1 MLGDVG
7 GQLPRPTLD
16 DDDDSSKA
24 SGSNLWGDRGLKARL
39 YEIDDRIRRN
49 ADFLELVV
57 AQGREFMGGGDE
69 GDAATPPPPQ
79 ENGEEPPTTRSSPL
93 PTPPADLDKVRTT
106 LKQFVRDWSERGA
119 QERAYAYE
127 PILEALES
135 HYPERA
141 MRHQVRV
148 LFPGC
153 GLGRLP
159 WEAAMRVRSSA
170 RPGYPPCRLLTLPSR
185 PSRQGFSSQGNE
197 FSLYMLLASHLIL
210 NKTTSANSHRIYP
223 WVHTMS
229 NWRRSDDVLEEICVP
244 DVDPAQLLADQSPE
258 GDGAT
263 SRPEFSMSAGDFLQ
277 VYSAPSERGAW
288 DVICTCFFLDT
299 ARNPISYLEVI
310 HSCLKPNGIW
320 INLGPLLWHF
330 EGSGP
335 EKREDGEV
343 VEGSIELTLEEVL
356 GVMMGV
362 GFVVEERRTL
372 QRQGYT
378 GNGRSMLSYEYE
390 CEFWVARK
398 SSSSSSGSDGG

>member
-1 MLGDVG
+1 
-7 GQLPRPTLD
+7 
-16 DDDDSSKA
+16 
-24 SGSNLWGDRGLKARL
+24 
-39 YEIDDRIRRN
+39 
-49 ADFLELVV
+49 
-57 AQGREFMGGGDE
+57 
-69 GDAATPPPPQ
+69 
-79 ENGEEPPTTRSSPL
+79 
-93 PTPPADLDKVRTT
+93 
-106 LKQFVRDWSERGA
+106 
-119 QERAYAYE
+119 
-127 PILEALES
+127 
-135 HYPERA
+135 
-141 MRHQVRV
+141 
-148 LFPGC
+148 
-153 GLGRLP
+153 
-159 WEAAMRVRSSA
+159 
-170 RPGYPPCRLLTLPSR
+170 
-185 PSRQGFSSQGNE
+185 
-197 FSLYMLLASHLIL
+197 MLLASHLIL
-210 NKTTSANSHRIYP
+210 NKTTGANSHRIYP

-244 DVDPAQLLADQSPE
+244 DVDPAQLLAAS
-258 GDGAT
+258 GDESGSAD
-263 SRPEFSMSAGDFLQ
+263 RPEFSMSAGDFLQ

-310 HSCLKPNGIW
+310 HSCLKPNGTW

-362 GFVVEERRTL
+362 GFEVVEERRTL

-398 SSSSSSGSDGG
+398 GGGGGSEEG